1 MKHNPTRR
9 NSNQSG
15 HTAFWLWFSAAAA
28 LSGSLAITGCGKPH
42 QPPSGTHQELPTV
55 QARTQAVESKT
66 FPAVEE
72 VVGTVRARLRAT
84 LEAKA
89 NGRITQMPVVL
100 GQRVKAGELVV
111 RLDAPEIRARLE
123 QAQATLQ
130 QAEQDWKRVSA
141 LFEQQA
147 ATRADFDAANS
158 RHLLAKAAVAE
169 AGAMLA
175 YVDVLAP
182 FDGVVARKYVDVG
195 DLALPGKPL
204 IDIEDPSRYQLEADV
219 PETIAAKIQPDAK
232 LAIRL
237 DRGTNDIQGTVA
249 EIAPIA
255 DPLSRTFRVKLDLP
269 GTSGL
274 MSGLFGRLFVPVGEA
289 PTLRVPIGAVV
300 QRGQMEIVFVVQDG
314 RAVLHLVKTGRRIQ
328 DQFEILSGLD
338 SGDNVVV
345 ENAHLLT
352 DGQPV
357 QVR

>member
-9 NSNQSG
+9 NSNRSG
-15 HTAFWLWFSAAAA
+15 HPAFWLWFSAAAV
-28 LSGSLAITGCGKPH
+28 LTGSLVTTGCGKAGQPH
-42 QPPSGTHQELPTV
+42 SGAHQELPTV
-55 QARTQAVESKT
+55 QTRTQVVESKT
-66 FPAVEE
+66 FPALEE

-158 RHLLAKAAVAE
+158 RHLLAKAGVAE
-169 AGAMLA
+169 ASAMLA

-204 IDIEDPSRYQLEADV
+204 IDIEDPSHYQLEADV

-232 LAIRL
+232 LAVQL
-237 DRGTNDIQGTVA
+237 DRGTNDIVGTVA

-269 GTSGL
+269 GMSGM
-274 MSGLFGRLFVPVGEA
+274 MSGLFARLFVPVGEA
-289 PTLRVPIGAVV
+289 PTLRVPVGAVV

-314 RAVLHLVKTGRRIQ
+314 RAVLHLVKTGRRIR

-345 ENAHLLT
+345 ENASLLT

-357 QVR
+357 QAR